1 MIITD
6 VKSGSKVNQTRRKG
20 ASKASSNDLF
30 SLELEANSAPTQE
43 VVQVQNTSNIQSVI
57 SIDTMGVFSNIA
69 NEEYIVKENIDWS
82 KNLLKELE
90 NIKYQILNGKIS
102 YNTLLNLKERL
113 NNIPINPSD
122 VKLKQIVEDIEIRAT
137 VELEKLKKF
146 TNQNL

>member
-1 MIITD
+1 MLISD

-20 ASKASSNDLF
+20 ASKATGNDLF
-30 SLELEANSAPTQE
+30 SLELEANSTPAQD

-69 NEEYIVKENIDWS
+69 NEENVRKQNVDWS
-82 KNLLKELE
+82 KDLLKQLE

-102 YNTLLNLKERL
+102 YNSLLNLKERL

-122 VKLKQIVEDIEIRAT
+122 IKLQQIVEQIEIRAA

>member
-1 MIITD
+1 MLISDI
-6 VKSGSKVNQTRRKG
+6 KSGSKVNQTRRKG
-20 ASKASSNDLF
+20 ASKASGNDLF
-30 SLELEANSAPTQE
+30 SLELEASSANAQE
-43 VVQVQNTSNIQSVI
+43 VAQVQNTSNIQSVI
-57 SIDTMGVFSNIA
+57 SLDSMGVFSNIA

-102 YNTLLNLKERL
+102 YNSLLNLKERL

-122 VKLKQIVEDIEIRAT
+122 AKLKQIVEDIEIRAA